1 MTMNE
6 ADIEAIIALLSPER
20 LDYIKNRT
28 DSKPLIIKIHQETLS
43 LNGALMSIV
52 GMIEIALRNTV
63 YQNLDQHFAVKN
75 WLFHPPA
82 PFEWRDSEKRRLT
95 KALEHARDAKISKI
109 KRKNRRNII
118 RNKISISDGD
128 MIAQLTFG
136 FWKRMYAL
144 EYEHYLWR
152 PALRH
157 AFPNTR
163 ITRANIAKNLQT
175 IYQTRNRLAHHER
188 ILPKQFYQ
196 TIAAIQFII
205 QNLNQPA
212 QTPNSPLSKLLSNDI
227 NATIAKADKLY
238 ALMSK
243 PATP

>member
-6 ADIEAIIALLSPER
+6 ADIEEIITLLSPER

-28 DSKPLIIKIHQETLS
+28 NSKPLIIKIHQETLS

-136 FWKRMYAL
+136 FWKRMYAP